1 MNASSAF
8 GVALV
13 TLSLS
18 AFPAFAFTSAS
29 PTGLSASSPIVA
41 KADFVQGHEV
51 IAGIPAR
58 QFARAEASK
67 EMAQRYFDVDVIVT
81 LGALAIAS
89 GAFLAAG
96 MAGGRRREDSAPKSS
111 LNEGWR
117 EEVMHA
123 VEVDLMQFTKG
134 LRRAA

>member
-1 MNASSAF
+1 MYAKSAF

-18 AFPAFAFTSAS
+18 VIPAFAFTSAS
-29 PTGLSASSPIVA
+29 KSALSAASPILSQ
-41 KADFVQGHEV
+41 ADFVQGHEV

-58 QFARAEASK
+58 EFARAEASK
-67 EMAQRYFDVDVIVT
+67 DMAQRYFDVDVIVT

-89 GAFLAAG
+89 GAFVAAG
-96 MAGGRRREDSAPKSS
+96 LAGGRRRADSAPKA
-111 LNEGWR
+111 LRDDWR
-117 EEVMHA
+117 EVVMQA
-123 VEVDLMQFTKG
+123 VETDLMEFSSG